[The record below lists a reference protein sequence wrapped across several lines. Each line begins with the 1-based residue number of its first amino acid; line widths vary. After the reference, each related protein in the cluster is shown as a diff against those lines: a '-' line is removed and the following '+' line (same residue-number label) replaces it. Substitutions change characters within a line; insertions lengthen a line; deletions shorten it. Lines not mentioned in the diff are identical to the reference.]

1 MTDIFVNDIVEDNG
15 IIHGL
20 AVLNNT
26 VLKNINLI
34 YSSNKL
40 TDILALIKNPP
51 KEGFYFFDKFCQYV
65 VFVQQQPVLGLSMKF
80 TDFQNNDDLALDE
93 YLVLKEKQWQQQ
105 DREKIMQLFHDIKT
119 KSNETGNLII
129 ENQVQ

>member
-1 MTDIFVNDIVEDNG
+1 MDIFVNDIIDDNG
-15 IIHGL
+15 VTHGI
-20 AVLNNT
+20 AVWNKT

-34 YSSNKL
+34 YSGNKL
-40 TDILALIKNPP
+40 TKILSLIENPP

-65 VFVQQQPVLGLSMKF
+65 VFVHQQPVLGLSMKF

-93 YLVLKEKQWQQQ
+93 YLLLKEKQWQQH

-119 KSNETGNLII
+119 KSHDNGNLII